1 MNWINNEDRYGKL
14 SVSLHWGV
22 LLLLTAVYVCME
34 LRGYFPKGS
43 DIREG
48 MKTWHYMLGLCV
60 PGLVILRLI
69 VVKLSPQPRIAPAP
83 PAWQLHLATGMHLAL
98 YAFMLTM
105 PILGWLT
112 LSAAGKPIPF
122 FGLELPALVD
132 ADKAL
137 TRQIK
142 EVHEIGSVIGYCLI
156 GLHAAA
162 GLFHH
167 YLVRD
172 NTLQR
177 MLPWRAD

>member
-1 MNWINNEDRYGKL
+1 ML
-14 SVSLHWGV
+14 V
-22 LLLLTAVYVCME
+22 LLTVVYVCME

-60 PGLVILRLI
+60 PGLVISRLI
-69 VVKLSPQPRIAPAP
+69 VLKLSPQ
-83 PAWQLHLATGMHLAL
+83 PAWQLHLAAGMHLAL
-98 YAFMLTM
+98 YAFMITM

-122 FGLELPALVD
+122 FGLELPALVN

-137 TRQIK
+137 ARQIK

-177 MLPWRAD
+177 MLPWHAD